1 MLRRNPL
8 KAFVRRVVSIAALIA
23 IDITGLTIGLYIALV
38 LRSVV
43 RDPSPILW
51 NLLWKAEADWLPFL
65 VLLTLLVFWRNRLYG
80 QRELREGAGR
90 IVPSVLLVTA
100 LALAFAIGTNQHFS
114 TFGLYL
120 VAAISIATMISLLR
134 WSYETLTGSLMRSF
148 GVRRRVLLV
157 GDEGQAAHLRDTIGG
172 SRSGIDYEFAGHV
185 PFGSEVLAAL
195 QAEYLDEVIV
205 ADDGIDETELLEIV
219 DQAHRRGVRVRIAP
233 RTTQLLVDRG
243 EYVPGQAVPIFDV
256 RPPILAGADWA
267 LKRTFD
273 LVVATLIVVIGLPL
287 WLLIALVIKVTS
299 RGPVFYADQ
308 RVGLGERSFHMVKF
322 RTMVAGAAGEQAA
335 LEPANEATGALFKI
349 RDDPRVTIAGSV
361 LRRFSIDEI
370 PNVVNVLR
378 GQMSLVGPRP
388 LPLRDYGRLE
398 PWHRRRSN
406 VLPGMTG
413 LWQIAGRSD
422 LTFDDLVRLDFY
434 YLENWSLWLDLTILV
449 RTIPAVLGRRGA
461 Y

>member
-1 MLRRNPL
+1 M
-8 KAFVRRVVSIAALIA
+8 ALIA
-23 IDITGLTIGLYIALV
+23 IDVTGLTIGLYIALV

-65 VLLTLLVFWRNRLYG
+65 VLLTVLVFWRNRLYG

-100 LALAFAIGTNQHFS
+100 LALAFAIGTDQHFT

-120 VAAISIATMISLLR
+120 VAAIAIATMISLLR

-157 GDEGQAAHLRDTIGG
+157 GDEGQTAHLRDTIGA

-185 PFGSEVLAAL
+185 PFGPEVLSAL
-195 QAEYLDEVIV
+195 QAEHLDEVIV

-273 LVVATLIVVIGLPL
+273 LVVASLIVVIGLPL

-299 RGPVFYADQ
+299 RGPVLLRRRAGRARRAELPDAEVPDDGRGRRRQ
-308 RVGLGERSFHMVKF
+308 AGRARAGERGDGRAVQDPQRPARDHG
-322 RTMVAGAAGEQAA
+322 RAGAAALLARRDPERDQRAA
-335 LEPANEATGALFKI
+335 RPDVAGRPAAAAAARLRPARALAPPPLERPA
-349 RDDPRVTIAGSV
+349 RDD
-361 LRRFSIDEI
+361 
-370 PNVVNVLR
+370 
-378 GQMSLVGPRP
+378 RP
-388 LPLRDYGRLE
+388 LAD
-398 PWHRRRSN
+398 RRPQRPHASTTSC
-406 VLPGMTG
+406 GSTSTTSRT
-413 LWQIAGRSD
+413 GRSGS
-422 LTFDDLVRLDFY
+422 T
-434 YLENWSLWLDLTILV
+434 
-449 RTIPAVLGRRGA
+449 
-461 Y
+461 